1 MNNAFVKPAAQTWL
15 AGILL
20 FLFTALSAGTV
31 YAQPDK
37 TVSGTVTDETGLTV
51 IGAAV
56 QVPGTSIG
64 AITDIDGKFSLD
76 VPSGTE
82 QLTVS
87 CVGFVTENVNITSD
101 LLSIVLKTDTQLL
114 EEVVVVGYGTTRK
127 SDLTGSVSTVRADE
141 FNTGSVNSM
150 EQLINGKV
158 SGVQIMST
166 GGSPTAGNTIRIRG
180 GASLNASNDP
190 LIVVDGVPLESGGIE
205 GAGNFMSMIN
215 PADIESMTVLKD
227 AASTAIY
234 GSRASNGVLLI
245 TTKRGGNDKLKV
257 SFVTNNSVSTKTKVA
272 DVLSADE
279 FRSVITENGTAN
291 QIALL
296 GKYSTDWNKEIFHTA
311 FATDNN
317 LSVSGRAGV
326 VPFRVSVGYLNQN
339 GILKSDKAERY
350 TGSIVVSP
358 SFFDD
363 HLKFT
368 LNTKGSISRNRFAD
382 TGAIYGAASF
392 NPTVPVHSEDG
403 SFGGWFESI
412 APSGMPDGEINP
424 VGRLSYIDHTGDV
437 KRVIGNFDID
447 YKFHFLPELKAHVSL
462 GLDYAQ
468 GYGIYYCP
476 EGVGMNYAV
485 DGTNNKYGPQTNV
498 NRLITAYLNY
508 SKYFESIKSNLD
520 ITAGYDYQYWKT
532 VTAGYDR
539 YNVYGEVQSTAAP
552 TDQRHA
558 LISFYGRL
566 NYSFDNRYLLTA
578 TLRADGTSR
587 FSPKSRWGFF
597 PSAGIG
603 WRIDRESFMEDITW
617 IETLKLRV
625 SYGET
630 GQQDINNNYGYMPVF
645 SISDPGAYY
654 PIGDGGEYIPMYAP
668 QGYIE
673 NLKWETTTSWNYGFD
688 FSVLDDRLSGSFDFY
703 TRKTKDL
710 LAEVPVPAGTNF
722 DSRMT
727 TNVGNVDSKGIEF
740 NINATAITTEN
751 FAWDMSFNA
760 TWQTMKVRNL
770 SLVPGSATV
779 NTLTGPTFDNYSIQV
794 LSEGYEPYMF
804 YLYHQIYD
812 ENGRPIEGMYADLN
826 DDGVIDNDDRYR
838 CKSPAPDW
846 ILGFS
851 TNLRWKKW
859 TLGFSLRANI
869 GNYVYNGNAMNM
881 GAWQAVS
888 YNSYQLN
895 NLNRSYLQTGFRNK
909 QYLSDYY
916 LENASFLKMD
926 NLSLRYTFG
935 KLASWC
941 SNLYIGAMVQNVFT
955 ITRYSGVDPE
965 VPDGCDSSF
974 YPRPRTFSLSVGI
987 DF

>member
-1 MNNAFVKPAAQTWL
+1 MKQSFSRA
-15 AGILL
+15 
-20 FLFTALSAGTV
+20 AGTV
-31 YAQPDK
+31 LLVLSSLLFPYAVWGQGHK
-37 TVSGTVTDETGLTV
+37 VTGTVTDETGATMIGMTV
-51 IGAAV
+51 IVKGTTVGA
-56 QVPGTSIG
+56 T
-64 AITDIDGKFSLD
+64 TDIDGHYEID
-76 VPSGTE
+76 VPADGILSFSYLGYQSQEIPVDGRTVIDIQMQPDTE
-82 QLTVS
+82 MLT
-87 CVGFVTENVNITSD
+87 D
-101 LLSIVLKTDTQLL
+101 AIVI
-114 EEVVVVGYGTTRK
+114 GYGTTTKR
-127 SDLTGSVSTVRADE
+127 DMTGSLSSVSTKD
-141 FNTGSVNSM
+141 FNEGLISSP

-158 SGVQIMST
+158 SGVQILSS
-166 GGSPTAGNTIRIRG
+166 GGSPTSGSTIRIRG

-190 LIVVDGVPLESGGIE
+190 LIVLDGVPLESGGVS
-205 GAGNFMSMIN
+205 GMGTNFLSLIN
-215 PADIESMTVLKD
+215 PNDIESMTVLKD
-227 AASTAIY
+227 ASSTAIY
-234 GSRASNGVLLI
+234 GSRASNGVVII
-245 TTKRGGNDKLKV
+245 TTKKGRSDRLSV
-257 SFVTNNSVSTKTKVA
+257 SFNTTLSLQNRIKTPSMLSPEQFVDIATAQGYADLMGDWRTNG
-272 DVLSADE
+272 
-279 FRSVITENGTAN
+279 F
-291 QIALL
+291 
-296 GKYSTDWNKEIFHTA
+296 TDWNDQIYRTA
-311 FATDNN
+311 FGTDNN

-326 VPFRVSVGYLNQN
+326 VPFRVSAGYLNQA

-363 HLKFT
+363 HLKLT
-368 LNTKGSISRNRFAD
+368 LNAKGSISRNRFAD

-424 VGRLSYIDHTGDV
+424 AGRLSYIDHTGDV

-532 VTAGYDR
+532 ATAGYDR

-603 WRIDRESFMEDITW
+603 WRIDRENFMEDITW
-617 IETLKLRV
+617 IKTLKLRV

-740 NINATAITTEN
+740 SINATAITTEN
-751 FAWDMSFNA
+751 FTWDMSFNA

-888 YNSYQLN
+888 YNSYQLD

-965 VPDGCDSSF
+965 VPNGCDSSF

>member
-1 MNNAFVKPAAQTWL
+1 
-15 AGILL
+15 
-20 FLFTALSAGTV
+20 
-31 YAQPDK
+31 
-37 TVSGTVTDETGLTV
+37 
-51 IGAAV
+51 
-56 QVPGTSIG
+56 
-64 AITDIDGKFSLD
+64 
-76 VPSGTE
+76 
-82 QLTVS
+82 
-87 CVGFVTENVNITSD
+87 
-101 LLSIVLKTDTQLL
+101 
-114 EEVVVVGYGTTRK
+114 
-127 SDLTGSVSTVRADE
+127 
-141 FNTGSVNSM
+141 
-150 EQLINGKV
+150 
-158 SGVQIMST
+158 
-166 GGSPTAGNTIRIRG
+166 
-180 GASLNASNDP
+180 
-190 LIVVDGVPLESGGIE
+190 
-205 GAGNFMSMIN
+205 
-215 PADIESMTVLKD
+215 
-227 AASTAIY
+227 
-234 GSRASNGVLLI
+234 
-245 TTKRGGNDKLKV
+245 
-257 SFVTNNSVSTKTKVA
+257 
-272 DVLSADE
+272 
-279 FRSVITENGTAN
+279 
-291 QIALL
+291 
-296 GKYSTDWNKEIFHTA
+296 
-311 FATDNN
+311 
-317 LSVSGRAGV
+317 
-326 VPFRVSVGYLNQN
+326 
-339 GILKSDKAERY
+339 
-350 TGSIVVSP
+350 
-358 SFFDD
+358 
-363 HLKFT
+363 
-368 LNTKGSISRNRFAD
+368 
-382 TGAIYGAASF
+382 
-392 NPTVPVHSEDG
+392 
-403 SFGGWFESI
+403 
-412 APSGMPDGEINP
+412 
-424 VGRLSYIDHTGDV
+424 
-437 KRVIGNFDID
+437 
-447 YKFHFLPELKAHVSL
+447 
-462 GLDYAQ
+462 
-468 GYGIYYCP
+468 
-476 EGVGMNYAV
+476 
-485 DGTNNKYGPQTNV
+485 
-498 NRLITAYLNY
+498 
-508 SKYFESIKSNLD
+508 
-520 ITAGYDYQYWKT
+520 
-532 VTAGYDR
+532 
-539 YNVYGEVQSTAAP
+539 
-552 TDQRHA
+552 
-558 LISFYGRL
+558 
-566 NYSFDNRYLLTA
+566 
-578 TLRADGTSR
+578 
-587 FSPKSRWGFF
+587 
-597 PSAGIG
+597 
-603 WRIDRESFMEDITW
+603 MEDITW

-703 TRKTKDL
+703 TRKTKDLLAEVPKTKDL

-859 TLGFSLRANI
+859 TLGFSLRA
-869 GNYVYNGNAMNM
+869 AMNM

-941 SNLYIGAMVQNVFT
+941 SNLYIGAMVQNVTPLYFRK
-955 ITRYSGVDPE
+955 TRLMVQQP
-965 VPDGCDSSF
+965 VHWCDGTECIHHHQVQRS
-974 YPRPRTFSLSVGI
+974 RP
-987 DF
+987 